1 MPTLYPD
8 PSRMSLPR
16 FLALP
21 ILLLVVTVQ
30 TATAQ
35 AGRRG
40 LEIGTQFGRGI
51 AELTVGG
58 ARVDE
63 SKGGVFFGFLATH
76 RLIGPLSLQGELNLA
91 VKGGRSAGEVEGQP
105 ILFDLDLTYM
115 EVPLLA
121 VLHSP
126 RIAGVTGFR
135 AFAGGSLGPL
145 VGCEVEVVGSP
156 GGARPDC
163 RDLINSL
170 DLGLTA
176 GVGADVYLE
185 GLTIRLD
192 LRRTD
197 GQRQINREGGS
208 DVRNRTTVLSVGLM
222 LF

>member
-1 MPTLYPD
+1 MRQIPTL
-8 PSRMSLPR
+8 
-16 FLALP
+16 
-21 ILLLVVTVQ
+21 LLLGGLAVGGVG

-35 AGRRG
+35 SRLQG
-40 LEIGTQFGRGI
+40 LEIGTQFGRGV

-58 ARVDE
+58 TRVDE

-76 RLIGPLSLQGELNLA
+76 RLIGPLALQGELNLA
-91 VKGGRSAGEVEGQP
+91 VKGGRSAGEVDGQP
-105 ILFDLDLTYM
+105 ILFDLDLTYL
-115 EVPLLA
+115 EVPVFA

-126 RIAGVTGFR
+126 RVAGVAGFR
-135 AFAGGSLGPL
+135 VFAGGSLEPL

-156 GGARPDC
+156 GGSRPDC

-185 GLTIRLD
+185 GLTFRVD
-192 LRRTD
+192 LRRTN
-197 GQRQINREGGS
+197 GQRQVNREG
-208 DVRNRTTVLSVGLM
+208 DTPVRNRTTVLSVGLM